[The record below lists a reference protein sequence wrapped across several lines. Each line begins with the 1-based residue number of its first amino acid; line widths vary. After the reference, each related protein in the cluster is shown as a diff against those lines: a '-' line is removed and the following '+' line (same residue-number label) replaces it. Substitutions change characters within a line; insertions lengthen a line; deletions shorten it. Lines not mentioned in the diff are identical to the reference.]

1 MAIGR
6 ISGSVLKSNLTRNG
20 VDLAFETNLLYLDVT
35 NSRVGIG
42 TSEPSTE
49 LDVSGTITAT
59 TLAGSTAT
67 LTNTTTGDSLLITTT
82 EDSSTAAPVI
92 TLKRN
97 SSSPADADYL
107 GQLKFKG
114 ENDADQEVVYAKIT
128 GKIADASDTTE
139 DGIIEFANRKAGSN
153 TITARLRSDSFQL
166 LNDTNLVVRGLTY
179 PTADGTAGQVIQT
192 DGSGNL
198 SFATISIGDLS
209 IVGSTI
215 SSPSNAD
222 LTLTTGGTGTVVING
237 IGFPTGDG
245 SANQVLATNGSGQLS
260 FVNSGTASTDTDE
273 AGAGDGTTDI
283 AGSQSVINS
292 FNISTYDAAFYY
304 VVSRDEVNQELDMKR
319 HSLTHNDSAAV
330 VNSFH
335 VVESD
340 ENNSYLTVDADV
352 NSNLARLIAT
362 GQSVSN
368 SVSLYRVVLGPS
380 TTASSDGNTAFIVNT
395 DVDSAVEN
403 LDTWSASTYRGAHY
417 QINATNTAKTES
429 TNIEALVV
437 TDGTSAFI
445 TTFGETSTGNNPL
458 ISLTADVSGG
468 DVRLRVGGNEPN
480 LRVVAYRVLLGD
492 SESDS
497 TGSSVNVVGATTVSS
512 SATALDSMS
521 SDDYNAAWYVVVGHN
536 STEGASSIQLVNML
550 NDGTDAFVS
559 QGPYVSSKGTSQ
571 LSFTGTFSGGT
582 ATLNCA
588 STSGGST
595 TVNAYRVHLKRG
607 AANTVTTNTQQTIS
621 GSKTFTS
628 AILADTIRSPG
639 SNADILLDP
648 QGTGGVKVGSLSTTN
663 AFLIN
668 GGDGEISETTTLT
681 VDPASNYLGINQT
694 SPEVTLHMTG
704 EGNQSTQIRMEQHN
718 NGGDAPD
725 IRTRKSRGTADSPS
739 DNNAGDFL
747 FRINAEAYQTNTYNT
762 MGSIQIDLDDSDNTA
777 STFQIQTHDGT
788 SLADRLTINGSGNA
802 TFSGSVTGKGFT
814 EEINALTSSST
825 ITVNCDLARVHT
837 VTLGTDTEFNITNLP
852 TGGTVTLIIT
862 QDGTGS
868 RTATFGT
875 SGSTAVRFPS
885 GSSVL
890 STGANDIDVVS
901 IFNDGTNFLGNI
913 ARNYS

>member
-42 TSEPSTE
+42 TSEPTTT
-49 LDVSGTITAT
+49 LQVAGTVTAT
-59 TLAGSTAT
+59 SVTSTSAATLATGSTVGNLT
-67 LTNTTTGDSLLITTT
+67 LANGSITDSSGAISFGDENLTTTGTVTASGITFP
-82 EDSSTAAPVI
+82 SS
-92 TLKRN
+92 
-97 SSSPADADYL
+97 
-107 GQLKFKG
+107 
-114 ENDADQEVVYAKIT
+114 
-128 GKIADASDTTE
+128 
-139 DGIIEFANRKAGSN
+139 DGS
-153 TITARLRSDSFQL
+153 T
-166 LNDTNLVVRGLTY
+166 
-179 PTADGTAGQVIQT
+179 GQVLT
-192 DGSGNL
+192 TNGSGTL
-198 SFATISIGDLS
+198 SFSDLSVGDLS

-222 LTLTTGGTGTVVING
+222 LTLATAGSGTVVING
-237 IGFPTGDG
+237 LSFPTGDG

-273 AGAGDGTTDI
+273 AGAGEGTTDI

-319 HSLTHNDSAAV
+319 HSLTHNDSSAV

-445 TTFGETSTGNNPL
+445 TTFGETSTGNHPL

-497 TGSSVNVVGATTVSS
+497 AGSSVNVVGATTVSS
-512 SATALDSMS
+512 SATALDTMS

-536 STEGASSIQLVNML
+536 SSEGASSIQLVNML

-595 TVNAYRVHLKRG
+595 TVNAYRVHLARS

-648 QGTGGVKVGSLSTTN
+648 QGTGDVVLNSLRSDDSSAVVIKDNLKVTGLTTDN

-668 GGDGEISETTTLT
+668 AGDGTIGETTVLT

-704 EGNQSTQIRMEQHN
+704 EGAQSAQIRMEQHN
-718 NGGDAPD
+718 DSADAPD
-725 IRTRKSRGTADSPS
+725 VRTRKSRGTAASPS
-739 DNNAGDFL
+739 DNNAGDYL
-747 FRINAEAYQTNTYNT
+747 FRINAEAYQTSTYNT
-762 MGSIQIDLDDSDNTA
+762 LGSIQIDLDDSDATK

-802 TFSGSVTGKGFT
+802 IFSGSVTGKGFT

-825 ITVNCDLARVHT
+825 ITVNCNLARVHT
-837 VTLGTDTEFNITNLP
+837 VTLGTNTEFNITNLP
-852 TGGTVTLIIT
+852 TGGTCTIIVT

-875 SGSTAVRFPS
+875 DGSAAVKFPS

-913 ARNYS
+913 ARNYA